1 MCGGECVRVRASAV
15 VGAGGADDVLLRP
28 GYCNTCSLCIIS
40 ASPKRER
47 GVHED
52 NEEEKKNTNEK
63 NREKIKVT
71 ADIFHLIPQIF
82 CAVYFDIV
90 GFLISKD

>member
-1 MCGGECVRVRASAV
+1 M
-15 VGAGGADDVLLRP
+15 DDALPRP

-47 GVHED
+47 EVRGED
-52 NEEEKKNTNEK
+52 DEVEDGGEKIKTHKTSK
-63 NREKIKVT
+63 NRENIKVT

-90 GFLISKD
+90 GFLISKDLKT